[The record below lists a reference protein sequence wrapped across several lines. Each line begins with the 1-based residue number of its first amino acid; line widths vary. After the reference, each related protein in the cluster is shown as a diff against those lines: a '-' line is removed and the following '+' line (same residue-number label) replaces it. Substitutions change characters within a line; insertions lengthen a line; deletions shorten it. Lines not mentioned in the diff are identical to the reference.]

1 MPGTTEPQI
10 GAIEWRD
17 LTVENAGEVRD
28 FYAAVVGW
36 EPDPVSMGEYD
47 DFNMMPPGSDEPAVG
62 ICHARGDNSDMPA
75 QWLMYVRVA
84 DVNASVSAC
93 VERGGKV
100 LVGPNSWADSLV
112 CVIRDPAGAAVALIS
127 G

>member
-1 MPGTTEPQI
+1 MTEKTEPQI

-17 LTVENAGEVRD
+17 LTVENAEEVKD

-36 EPDPVSMGEYD
+36 EPDAVSMGDYD
-47 DFNMMPPGSDEPAVG
+47 DFNMLMPGTSEPAGGV
-62 ICHARGDNSDMPA
+62 CHARGSNAGLPA

-84 DVNASVSAC
+84 DVNASIEAC
-93 VERGGKV
+93 TARGGC
-100 LVGPNSWADSLV
+100 LVAGPNSWGNSLI
-112 CVIRDPAGAAVALIS
+112 CVIEDPAGAVLALIS